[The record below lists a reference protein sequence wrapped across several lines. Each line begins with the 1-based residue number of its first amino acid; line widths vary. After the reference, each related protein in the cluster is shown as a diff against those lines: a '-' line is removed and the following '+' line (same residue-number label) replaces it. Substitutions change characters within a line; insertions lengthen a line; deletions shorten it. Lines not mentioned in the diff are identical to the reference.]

1 MLTTLAT
8 ISEVL
13 PRSYVMFINRKSYK
27 TETKLVGRD
36 DEEGKFEVG
45 DGVRIMRNGVL
56 IPVEVEHCHRCHISR
71 EMTYAQQVNIFNTL
85 NIQYT

>member
-13 PRSYVMFINRKSYK
+13 PRSYVVHINRKSYF

-36 DEEGKFEVG
+36 DEEGIFEVG
-45 DGVRIMRNGVL
+45 DGVRIASNGVL
-56 IPVEVEHCHRCHISR
+56 TPAEVEHCQRCHISR
-71 EMTYAQQVNIFNTL
+71 EMTFAQQVNIV
-85 NIQYT
+85 Q